1 MLRPCRRLTP
11 GRALAVACA
20 LASVLVLAACGSS
33 TKSSSGAASTA
44 AASAKPKPG
53 TLQLWLGGILTTSTP
68 GSPFRTWVDEQVT
81 RFKAANP
88 GSDVKITLLPADNDQ
103 LAAKVQSAFAANK
116 VPDVMMLYSGAY
128 TTAYQERLQTL
139 NAKVDST
146 PGFYDSMS
154 NWDLSCGGFD
164 CQGAKGKIYGVPS
177 DNGGFFLFY
186 NKSLFKKAGIADP
199 PATFT
204 ELLSA
209 CTALKAKGILPM
221 AYGDRDGYTTVNW
234 LDEDL
239 ASYLGGADVQG
250 IATGKVRYDDPRV
263 VQSLGKIAKL
273 RTAGC
278 VQDDA
283 ATHEQIDATKAFSTG
298 KAAMVE
304 MYPALLSDFKKGLGS
319 KLGVARLPISGNGP
333 AKDKIAANSLDNWV
347 VPQGS
352 AHPDLAWAFIKMV
365 SDPQAGQGIADQLAL
380 IPANKDAA
388 AKVTDPYLKF
398 IGQQVADPSMPLLDS
413 IVPNNVALF
422 LYKQLNLAFAGKTT
436 PAAALKATQQTA
448 DQQGP

>member
-1 MLRPCRRLTP
+1 MPRRLTA
-11 GRALAVACA
+11 GRSLLAACA
-20 LASVLVLAACGSS
+20 LATVLALAACGSS
-33 TKSSSGAASTA
+33 DKSSSSTTTA
-44 AASAKPKPG
+44 GASAKPKPA

-68 GSPFRTWVDEQVT
+68 GSAFRTWVDDQT
-81 RFKAANP
+81 GRFKAANP

-103 LAAKVQSAFAANK
+103 LAAKIQSAFAANK

-128 TTAYQERLQTL
+128 TTAYQQRLATL
-139 NAKVDST
+139 NDKVDAT
-146 PGFYDSMS
+146 PGFYDSLS
-154 NWDLSCGGFD
+154 NWDLSCAGFNCEGG
-164 CQGAKGKIYGVPS
+164 KGKIYGVPS

-186 NKSLFKKAGIADP
+186 NKSLFKKAGISDP
-199 PATFT
+199 PATFD

-209 CTALKAKGILPM
+209 CSALKAKGILPM

-234 LDEDL
+234 LDENL
-239 ASYLGGADVQG
+239 ASYLGGSDVQG
-250 IATGKVRYDDPRV
+250 IATGKVKYDDSRV
-263 VQSLGKIAKL
+263 VQSLTQITKL
-273 RTAGC
+273 RTSGC

-283 ATHEQIDATKAFSTG
+283 STHEQIDATKAFSSG

-347 VPQGS
+347 IPQGS

-365 SDPQAGQGIADQLAL
+365 SDAQAGQGIADQLAL
-380 IPANKDAA
+380 IPANKEAA
-388 AKVTDPYLKF
+388 GRVTDPYLKF
-398 IGQQVADPSMPLLDS
+398 IGEQVADPSMPLLDS
-413 IVPNNVALF
+413 IVPNNVALY
-422 LYKQLNLAFAGKTT
+422 LYKQLNLAFAGKSS